1 MAQQASAAHQPSP
14 VLFFE
19 TLSAYERTEALKAAV
34 ELDLFTAIGEGAAT
48 AQAAAKRC
56 GASERG
62 TRILCDFLAVI
73 GFLTKDGN
81 SYGLTP
87 DTAKFLDKKSP
98 AYAGAA
104 MGFLTSPMLT
114 DGFKNLA
121 AAVRKGGTVLAGEG
135 DLEPNHPIWVEFAHS
150 MAHLMALP
158 AMLIANLL
166 NVADG
171 RKLKVLD
178 IAAGHGIFGIT
189 LAQHNP
195 NVEVVAVDW
204 ANVLEV
210 AKENAQKAGVAAR
223 HRTIAGSA
231 FEVDFGAGYD
241 LVLLTNFL
249 HHFDIAT
256 CEKLLKKVHAG
267 LVSGGRAVALEF
279 VPNEDRISPPPAATF
294 SLKMLAGTP
303 HGDAYTFAE
312 YQRMFANSGFSRTE
326 LRQLPPTFEQLVISE
341 K

>member
-1 MAQQASAAHQPSP
+1 MAQQAAAQQPSP
-14 VLFFE
+14 TLLFE

-34 ELDLFTAIGEGAAT
+34 ELELFTAIGEGAVT
-48 AQAAAKRC
+48 AQAVARRC

-62 TRILCDFLAVI
+62 TRILCDYLTVV
-73 GFLTKDGN
+73 GFLTKQGDA
-81 SYGLTP
+81 YALTP
-87 DTAKFLDKKSP
+87 DTEKFLDKRSP

-104 MGFLTSPMLT
+104 MGFLASPMLT

-121 AAVRKGGTVLAGEG
+121 AAVRKGGTVLAGRG

-150 MAHLMALP
+150 MAGLMALP
-158 AMLIANLL
+158 AMLISKSL
-166 NVADG
+166 NIAEAG
-171 RKLKVLD
+171 KLKVLD

-204 ANVLEV
+204 PNVV
-210 AKENAQKAGVAAR
+210 AVATENAQKAGVAAR
-223 HRTIAGSA
+223 HRTIPGSA
-231 FEVDFGAGYD
+231 FDVDFGVGYN

-249 HHFDIAT
+249 HHFDQAA
-256 CEKLLKKVHAG
+256 CEGLLKKVHAA
-267 LVSGGRAVALEF
+267 LAPGGRAVALEF
-279 VPNEDRISPPPAATF
+279 VPNEDRITPPPAATF

-303 HGDAYTFAE
+303 SGDAYTFSE
-312 YQRMFANSGFSRTE
+312 YQRMFGNAGFARTE
-326 LRQLPPTFEQLVISE
+326 LRRLPPTFEQLVIAE